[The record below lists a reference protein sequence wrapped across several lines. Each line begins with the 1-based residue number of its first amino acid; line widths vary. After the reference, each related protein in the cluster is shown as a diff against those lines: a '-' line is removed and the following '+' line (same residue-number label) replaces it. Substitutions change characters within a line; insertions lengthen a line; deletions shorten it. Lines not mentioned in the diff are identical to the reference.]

1 MDKDKELLELC
12 RAVIDIKL
20 EKKSYNKD
28 MNERIKELETQIK
41 AVVKDDTYPLP
52 IE

>member
-12 RAVIDIKL
+12 RAVIDIKT
-20 EKKSYNKD
+20 EKKTYNKD

-41 AVVKDDTYPLP
+41 ALVRDDTYSLP